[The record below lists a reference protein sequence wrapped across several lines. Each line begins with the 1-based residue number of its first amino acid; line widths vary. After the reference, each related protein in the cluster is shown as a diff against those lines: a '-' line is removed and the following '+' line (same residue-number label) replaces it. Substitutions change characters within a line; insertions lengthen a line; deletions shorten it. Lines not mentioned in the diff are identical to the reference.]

1 MSIKHGINKKWLN
14 LLVVLMFVGGLFA
27 AMSLE
32 TVYAESDGVPT
43 STPAP
48 SEKTIGLIFPGIILE
63 RVHKF
68 QTRVI
73 EFLGNQLNNANKVE
87 SKAQLRIAEL
97 KQQGKDVS
105 ALESALNKFY
115 DLISNAKQAKEKASA
130 TLILH
135 KGYDAQGKVSDPKL
149 ARDTNK
155 SVEENIRICRE
166 NIVQALHTIAG
177 GLKLYKQQ
185 NSPLPSSM

>member
-1 MSIKHGINKKWLN
+1 MRIRHGLNKKWLT
-14 LLVVLMFVGGLFA
+14 LLVVLMLVGGLSA
-27 AMSLE
+27 ALPIG
-32 TVYAESDGVPT
+32 TVYAELDGVPT

-48 SEKTIGLIFPGIILE
+48 SGKPIGVVFPGIILE

-68 QTRVI
+68 QTRI
-73 EFLGNQLNNANKVE
+73 IKILGNQLNNANKVE
-87 SKAQLRIAEL
+87 TKAQLRIAEL

-105 ALESALNKFY
+105 ALEDALNNFY
-115 DLISNAKQAKEKASA
+115 NLIALAKQAKDSASA

-135 KGYDAQGKVSDPKL
+135 QGYDAQGKVSEPKL

-166 NIVQALHTIAG
+166 NIVQALKTIAA

-185 NSPLPSSM
+185 YTPQPSSM